1 MEKEFPGR
9 KHVKIIANK
18 KEVLQRGLDK
28 AGGPRDTNKQGSEVC
43 CEAFAT
49 LPSAPSL
56 TPPEMPLCFGECLL
70 GYFSPTATPGSLL

>member
-43 CEAFAT
+43 CEAFAS

-70 GYFSPTATPGSLL
+70 EYFSPTATPGSLL